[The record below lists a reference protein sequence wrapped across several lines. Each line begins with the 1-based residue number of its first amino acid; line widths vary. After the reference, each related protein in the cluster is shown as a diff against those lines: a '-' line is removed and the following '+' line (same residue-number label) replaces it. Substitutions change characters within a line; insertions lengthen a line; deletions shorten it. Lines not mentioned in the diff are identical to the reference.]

1 MENETAQYR
10 SWGKVKSGKSDLC
23 QSGKMMILYVVVV
36 VVVVV
41 IELRD
46 KGKQGMIFWM
56 LVTNIVKIRWG
67 RCNQLTGR
75 QEIRG
80 KIEQ

>member
-1 MENETAQYR
+1 
-10 SWGKVKSGKSDLC
+10 
-23 QSGKMMILYVVVV
+23 MMILYVV

-56 LVTNIVKIRWG
+56 LVTNIEKIRQ
-67 RCNQLTGR
+67 CNQLTGR

>member
-1 MENETAQYR
+1 
-10 SWGKVKSGKSDLC
+10 
-23 QSGKMMILYVVVV
+23 MILYVVVVVV